1 MSKKNGIKLF
11 SKKDGTDFLTDLRAL
26 VAKLPTL
33 ILQLIIE
40 AKDIS
45 EPIIEKAIAVAEAIG
60 NAVEK
65 DTPTG
70 NAFDWFVGQTKFQF
84 DDWFLEWLRTHWREI
99 VLELVDLPDHIQN
112 IHDVTEEYFENLK
125 GMTPKGVNAQQAALA
140 SVITQKVNRD
150 VHGVEL
156 AGWEA
161 DYMVAT
167 VFVDGQKALDSAV

>member
-1 MSKKNGIKLF
+1 MNFDK
-11 SKKDGTDFLTDLRAL
+11 
-26 VAKLPTL
+26 V
-33 ILQLIIE
+33 
-40 AKDIS
+40 
-45 EPIIEKAIAVAEAIG
+45 VEAIIKEAQERG
-60 NAVEK
+60 
-65 DTPTG
+65 D
-70 NAFDWFVGQTKFQF
+70 
-84 DDWFLEWLRTHWREI
+84 
-99 VLELVDLPDHIQN
+99 
-112 IHDVTEEYFENLK
+112 FENLK